1 MIHYHLNPRILTKHF
16 ISNRLFTS
24 EVCFSLPCVSCI
36 CGVTF
41 DLNNALVT
49 AGAPVSEPL
58 ARAGSLYTKVAVIW
72 PIIFN
77 WIITWLSLF
86 YNAHKQ
92 NTFNIALSRDKK
104 CGLFFAQLTR
114 ITSVYFIKCERT
126 TSVSRVTIGDVG
138 ERVTLQVPFIRSN
151 GSALTHPRFKWCRKE
166 GLTLRG

>member
-1 MIHYHLNPRILTKHF
+1 MARHYCTGSRGLGRANEQTDENMMIHYHLNPRILTKHF

-104 CGLFFAQLTR
+104 CGLFCP
-114 ITSVYFIKCERT
+114 V
-126 TSVSRVTIGDVG
+126 D
-138 ERVTLQVPFIRSN
+138 
-151 GSALTHPRFKWCRKE
+151 
-166 GLTLRG
+166 